1 MARFAR
7 FRYDK
12 YNGRAINRNEGI
24 DSGWAVINWLVTQL
38 RNAIRMKSHWGASG
52 SDHWARSVRTAAV
65 QARYFNESD
74 PAVRFAKRVL
84 PIKFCK
90 LHRAFCSSFG
100 RVRLGDRE
108 AVLDGTKSFWNY
120 PLLELSKRM
129 YLYTWKKRKIVG
141 DIFLPILQ

>member
-1 MARFAR
+1 MTGNATSKCDPNEKPLGRF
-7 FRYDK
+7 
-12 YNGRAINRNEGI
+12 GI
-24 DSGWAVINWLVTQL
+24 GSL
-38 RNAIRMKSHWGASG
+38 GAFG
-52 SDHWARSVRTAAV
+52 TAAV

-108 AVLDGTKSFWNY
+108 AVLWYEIVLEFPLCWNY
-120 PLLELSKRM
+120 DEEDVSIYVKKEKLSK
-129 YLYTWKKRKIVG
+129 
-141 DIFLPILQ
+141 IFFR